1 MKNNSNFLVGF
12 LGVGFVFFLL
22 ILLLAISPM
31 IVLWS
36 LNTYSEQAH
45 WGWYIPHNVW
55 TYLATYGLFMLRGVT
70 YKNTSKSE

>member
-1 MKNNSNFLVGF
+1 
-12 LGVGFVFFLL
+12 
-22 ILLLAISPM
+22 LLLAISPM

-55 TYLATYGLFMLRGVT
+55 TYLATYGLFMLRGVKT
-70 YKNTSKSE
+70 STSSKSE